1 MSFSKEYREEIKNFI
16 IETIYKDGNVFK
28 EVLEKYAISR
38 QTVSKYIKEF
48 VKKI

>member
-28 EVLEKYAISR
+28 EVLEKYPISR